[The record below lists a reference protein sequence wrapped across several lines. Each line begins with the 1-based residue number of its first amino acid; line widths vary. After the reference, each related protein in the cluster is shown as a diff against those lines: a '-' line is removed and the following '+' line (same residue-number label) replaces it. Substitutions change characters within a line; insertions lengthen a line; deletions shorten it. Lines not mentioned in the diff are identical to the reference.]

1 MNEKEYQILIKSKL
15 PKTFKI
21 KKLFIAFFCGG
32 LIGLFGQILVT
43 IYTSFDQI
51 NYHEAVNLMM
61 VTIIFLSSLFTCI
74 GFFDHLV
81 TKAGAGLIVPIT
93 GFAHSMASSA
103 LEYRKEGLVYGIGA
117 NIFKLSGSVILYGVL
132 SAYFFGMIRFLF
144 FS

>member
-51 NYHEAVNLMM
+51 NYNEAVNLMM
-61 VTIIFLSSLFTCI
+61 VTIIFLFAQVIAFNSNFPLISLKI
-74 GFFDHLV
+74 
-81 TKAGAGLIVPIT
+81 PI
-93 GFAHSMASSA
+93 SIDSP
-103 LEYRKEGLVYGIGA
+103 K
-117 NIFKLSGSVILYGVL
+117 IFPSK
-132 SAYFFGMIRFLF
+132 
-144 FS
+144 